1 MSTPLEE
8 VDDRLAA
15 VLFDAR
21 GADGTLGTLAQR
33 ESIAARTFRR
43 VYQPLDDP
51 RLDGSLYD
59 RAVWLKWTTSED
71 RDPGPRNPLDP
82 DAIETHTIEL
92 QVGYHHGGALS
103 GLAHVQAG
111 ESAAQAVRHSRR
123 RAHDDAR
130 AIINALS
137 VGELVSGGLTGV
149 EVLSVMR
156 ASHTVDELAEG
167 RVLSRLTLQ
176 VTIVV
181 DNA

>member
-1 MSTPLEE
+1 MIKKQLQ
-8 VDDRLAA
+8 LN
-15 VLFDAR
+15 
-21 GADGTLGTLAQR
+21 LG
-33 ESIAARTFRR
+33 
-43 VYQPLDDP
+43 VYLN
-51 RLDGSLYD
+51 
-59 RAVWLKWTTSED
+59 VTVK
-71 RDPGPRNPLDP
+71 
-82 DAIETHTIEL
+82 
-92 QVGYHHGGALS
+92 
-103 GLAHVQAG
+103 
-111 ESAAQAVRHSRR
+111 HSRR